1 MRYFSWLIIAMAL
14 ASFVALGCQNK
25 KEILPSNG
33 NRKLKIVA
41 TTGMIKDAALQVAGD
56 KAEVTAL
63 MGTGVD
69 PHQYKAT
76 QGDLTKLSNA
86 DVIFYNG
93 LMLEGKM
100 QEVLGKIGQSKTSVA
115 VAEAIPQAQRRHISI
130 AGSTENASH
139 DDPHVWFD
147 VTLWQ
152 IVVNKI
158 AETLANVDTANAAYY
173 RQNAGT
179 YTQQLQQLNEEVK
192 QSIAQIPAEQRL
204 LVTSHDAFGYFGK
217 AYNLE
222 VRGLQ
227 GISTVAEFGLRDIA
241 DITNL
246 LITRKIKA
254 VFVESSVPQKSLEA
268 VIEGCR
274 SKGHQVVI
282 GGTLFSDAMGAANTP
297 EGTYIGMVKYN
308 TQHIVS
314 ALK

>member
-1 MRYFSWLIIAMAL
+1 MKYSLWLIIMAFL
-14 ASFVALGCQNK
+14 SFVAISCQNK
-25 KEILPSNG
+25 KETLPSDSNH
-33 NRKLKIVA
+33 KLKIVT

-130 AGSTENASH
+130 AGSAENASH

-173 RQNAGT
+173 RQNAKT

-204 LVTSHDAFGYFGK
+204 LITSHDAFGYFGK

>member
-1 MRYFSWLIIAMAL
+1 MKYSLWLIIMAFL
-14 ASFVALGCQNK
+14 SFVAISCQNK
-25 KEILPSNG
+25 KETLPSDSNH
-33 NRKLKIVA
+33 KLKIVT
-41 TTGMIKDAALQVAGD
+41 TTGMIKDATLQVAGD